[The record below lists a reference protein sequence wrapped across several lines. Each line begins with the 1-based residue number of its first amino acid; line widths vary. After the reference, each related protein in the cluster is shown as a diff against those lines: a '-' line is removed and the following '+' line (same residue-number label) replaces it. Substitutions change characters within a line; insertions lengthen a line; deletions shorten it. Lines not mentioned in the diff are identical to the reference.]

1 MTPLRA
7 SEPIRSSLTL
17 RTNDRTDPAFAQW
30 IPLARQVVRTS
41 LRLGWKDVFTIYT
54 YPPTIPLAEALALEA
69 RRVGSDTH
77 LTLMT
82 DDLWFTSMQELP
94 TKWLSAASPAE
105 HAIAETE
112 TAHIYLGGPGDARR
126 MRVIPPEK
134 MEANGMGNLR
144 QHEPRRNRKVRDID
158 LSIGRLTPERAE
170 TYGLDY
176 TSWSRSYHDALA
188 VDLKE
193 IQRVGLALA
202 RSLRGRKKVRIR
214 SNAGTDL
221 RFETKALAPI
231 VSDGIISAEDIRR
244 GFVETSLPAGRLEFS
259 VRPESV
265 DGEIRGTDLIPFSG
279 RAIVRP
285 WFRIRSGKI
294 VESGAAEHQ
303 DLLHRILKQSKVE
316 SARIGNMTIGLNPVA
331 RPCMLDNSIVKDDL
345 GFGLGPHRQLE
356 RHAADPEVSFDSTIG
371 PVRIDIER

>member
-1 MTPLRA
+1 MA
-7 SEPIRSSLTL
+7 L
-17 RTNDRTDPAFAQW
+17 RTNVRTGPAFVQW

-54 YPPTIPLAEALALEA
+54 YPPTIALAEALALEA
-69 RRVGSDTH
+69 RRVGSDSH

-82 DDLWFTSMQELP
+82 DDLWFTSMQELS
-94 TKWLSAASPAE
+94 TKWLSTASPAE
-105 HAIAETE
+105 HAIAQTE
-112 TAHIYLGGPGDARR
+112 TAHIYLGGPADARR
-126 MRVIPPEK
+126 MRDIPPEK

-144 QHEPRRNRKVRDID
+144 QHEPRRNRKVRDVD
-158 LSIGRLTPERAE
+158 LSIGRLTPERAQ

-176 TSWSRSYHDALA
+176 ANWSRSYHDALA
-188 VDLKE
+188 VDLKK
-193 IQRVGLALA
+193 IQRKGIALA

-214 SNAGTDL
+214 SDAGTDL
-221 RFETKALAPI
+221 GFETKAIAPI

-244 GFVETSLPAGRLEFS
+244 GFVRTSLPAGRLEFS

-265 DGEIRGTDLIPFSG
+265 EGEIRGTDTIPFSG

-294 VESGAAEHQ
+294 VESGAAEQQ
-303 DLLHRILKQSKVE
+303 DLLRRILKQSKVE
-316 SARIGNMTIGLNPVA
+316 SARIGYMTIGLNPVA

-345 GFGLGPHRQLE
+345 GFGLGPHQQLE
-356 RHAADPEVSFDSTIG
+356 RHAADPQVSFDSTIG
-371 PVRIDIER
+371 PVRIDIGQ